1 MLLIVLNYLGLTSK
15 GLQSMGSV
23 KSFLQFI
30 NVGIFTCITVT
41 GCMVGPDFHSPAAP
55 HVHKYTEN
63 KLPAKTVSTAFVGSA
78 GKSQVFVNGKDISS
92 EWWTLF
98 HSKELN
104 ELITV
109 ALANNQ
115 NLSAAYAT
123 LRQAQETLNAQI
135 GNSLFPAVNT
145 EFTSQRQLFSSS
157 SLGGGSASSLFYLY
171 NANANVS
178 YTLDLFGGQRRQ
190 IEALRAQVDYQ
201 QFELIAA
208 WLTLTANVVTT
219 AVTIA
224 SLEAQIKTTHALIA
238 SQESTLKIL
247 SQQFQLGAISKSTVL
262 TQETLVDQTRATLP
276 PLEKSL
282 SQSKHAL
289 TTLIG
294 AFPEQQ
300 LPKITL
306 DKLNLPAKLPV
317 SLPSRLV
324 RQRPD
329 VRAYE
334 ALLHAASA
342 NIGVAT
348 ANLLP
353 QVSLTGTYGYE
364 SLSFPALI
372 GPQSKVW
379 EVLGSVTQPIFHGG
393 ALFAQRREAI
403 AAYDYA
409 AAQYKQTV
417 LTAFQ
422 NVADSLRAIET
433 DARALRADREA
444 EVAARKNLYLSKEQ
458 YRLGGAS
465 YLILLTAQQQY
476 ESTVLTRIQAQ
487 AARYS
492 DTAALFQALGGGW
505 WNEKWCVNEC
515 V

>member
-1 MLLIVLNYLGLTSK
+1 MLLIVLHYLGLTSK
-15 GLQSMGSV
+15 GLQSVGSV
-23 KSFLQFI
+23 KSFLQLI
-30 NVGIFTCITVT
+30 TVCVFTSVTVT

-55 HVHKYTEN
+55 NVHKYTEN
-63 KLPAKTVSTAFVGSA
+63 KLPAKTVSTARVGSA

-104 ELITV
+104 DLITI

-123 LRQAQETLNAQI
+123 LRQAQEALNVQI
-135 GNSLFPAVNT
+135 GNSLFPALNAG
-145 EFTSQRQLFSSS
+145 FTAQRQLFSSS
-157 SLGGGSASSLFYLY
+157 SLGGGGTSLFNLY

-208 WLTLTANVVTT
+208 WLALTANVVTT

-238 SQESTLKIL
+238 SQEGTLKIL
-247 SQQFQLGAISKSTVL
+247 NQQFQLGGISKASVL

-282 SQSKHAL
+282 SQSLHAL

-294 AFPEQQ
+294 AFPEHQ
-300 LPKITL
+300 LPKIAL

-317 SLPSRLV
+317 SLPSSLV

-329 VRAYE
+329 VRASE

-353 QVSLTGTYGYE
+353 QLSLTGTYGYE
-364 SLSFPALI
+364 STLLPALI

-379 EVLGSVTQPIFHGG
+379 EMLGSVTQPIFHGG

-403 AAYDYA
+403 AAYDFA

-422 NVADSLRAIET
+422 NVADSLRAIEM
-433 DARALRADREA
+433 DARALRADKQA

-476 ESTVLTRIQAQ
+476 ESTRTSQNSGASR
-487 AARYS
+487 
-492 DTAALFQALGGGW
+492 AL
-505 WNEKWCVNEC
+505 
-515 V
+515 